1 MSLEAGGKYTVVASN
16 LAGRATRSFQIQVLA
31 DPQVFQAYQAFTK

>member
-1 MSLEAGGKYTVVASN
+1 VSLEAGGKYTVTAQN
-16 LAGRATRSFQIQVLA
+16 LAGRATRSFQIQVLR